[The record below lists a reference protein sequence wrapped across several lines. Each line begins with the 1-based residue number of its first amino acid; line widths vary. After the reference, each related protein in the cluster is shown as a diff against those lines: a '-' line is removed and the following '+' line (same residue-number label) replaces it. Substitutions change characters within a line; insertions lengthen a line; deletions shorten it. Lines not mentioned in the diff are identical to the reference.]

1 MPSELFMNRL
11 ALSAAQLEQ
20 AKLELTYTELRAP
33 ADGIIGANTR
43 KAIRAL
49 QLARQLQYLLEG
61 ALSMAHIE
69 GPGEQARDA
78 KVAAER
84 LLEAAGI

>member
-1 MPSELFMNRL
+1 MLAYLRELLERL
-11 ALSAAQLEQ
+11 D
-20 AKLELTYTELRAP
+20 AP
-33 ADGIIGANTR
+33 QP
-43 KAIRAL
+43 L